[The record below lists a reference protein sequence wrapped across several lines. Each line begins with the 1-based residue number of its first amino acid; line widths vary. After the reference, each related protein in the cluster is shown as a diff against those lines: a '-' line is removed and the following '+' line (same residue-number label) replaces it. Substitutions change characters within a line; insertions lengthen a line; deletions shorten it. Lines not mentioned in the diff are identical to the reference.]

1 MSKEDT
7 SANKQLRDME
17 ETLKAF
23 QASANAAMEER
34 DAQIAA
40 LQAQLAKSPVK
51 AGNNAVPATHDGV
64 NYLIVHAVSYDGKRH
79 TPAEIAANEVLL
91 SLLIENNSSAVQL
104 A

>member
-1 MSKEDT
+1 MSKDNT
-7 SANKQLRDME
+7 GADKQLRDME

-40 LQAQLAKSPVK
+40 LKAQLAKGPVK
-51 AGNNAVPATHDGV
+51 AGVNAVQVNHDGV

-79 TPAEIAANEVLL
+79 TPAEIANNEVLL
-91 SLLIENNSSAVQL
+91 ALLIENNSSAVQL